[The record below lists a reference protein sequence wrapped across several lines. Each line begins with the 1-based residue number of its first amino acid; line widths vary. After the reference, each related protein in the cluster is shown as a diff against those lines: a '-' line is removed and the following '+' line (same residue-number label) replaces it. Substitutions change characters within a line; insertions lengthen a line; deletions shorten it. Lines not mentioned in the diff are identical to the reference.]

1 MYYYKYVCMY
11 VCMCITCMRS
21 KLYVCMY
28 LCMCYLD
35 GAGYAVWGVME
46 SYQRIAHG
54 SRAAS

>member
-1 MYYYKYVCMY
+1 
-11 VCMCITCMRS
+11 MRS